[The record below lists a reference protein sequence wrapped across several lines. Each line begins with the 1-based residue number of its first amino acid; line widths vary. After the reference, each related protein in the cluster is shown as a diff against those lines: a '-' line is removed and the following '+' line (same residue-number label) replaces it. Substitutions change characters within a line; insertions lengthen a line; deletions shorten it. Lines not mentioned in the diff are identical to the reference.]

1 MLSGDQIFELY
12 QHPVLDPTRNNTQIG
27 TYQGYGFNFPN
38 NTPNNNDIV
47 QGNHELF
54 LKGGYLSVFNEIIV
68 AADGEYTKY
77 WWKVAQDYYVFQ
89 VCVCSPNHFGSP
101 QA

>member
-38 NTPNNNDIV
+38 NTPTNNDIV
-47 QGNHELF
+47 QGNRELF
-54 LKGGYLSVFNEIIV
+54 LEGGYLSVLNKIIV

-77 WWKVAQDYYVFQ
+77 WWKVAQDYLLR
-89 VCVCSPNHFGSP
+89 CPSLCL
-101 QA
+101 